1 MAEEKVKKA
10 KKEKIPRQS
19 MPEQAP
25 DVRAKNFDEVPTGQS
40 PEVAIKEA
48 ERCLQ
53 CKKPA
58 CVDGCPVEVDI
69 PAFILLVKEGKFTEA
84 ITKIWEKNG
93 LPAVCG
99 RVCPQE
105 IQCEGKCIVGK
116 KGEPVAIGNLE
127 RFVADYERENKKA
140 SLLQKAEPTGK
151 KVAVVGSGPSGL
163 TVAGDLVLK
172 GHEVTIFE
180 AFHKPGGVLVYG
192 IPEFRLPK
200 EIVFSE
206 VAGLEALGVTL
217 DCNAVIGR
225 IV

>member
-69 PAFILLVKEGKFTEA
+69 PAFILLVKE
-84 ITKIWEKNG
+84 
-93 LPAVCG
+93 
-99 RVCPQE
+99 
-105 IQCEGKCIVGK
+105 
-116 KGEPVAIGNLE
+116 
-127 RFVADYERENKKA
+127 
-140 SLLQKAEPTGK
+140 
-151 KVAVVGSGPSGL
+151 
-163 TVAGDLVLK
+163 
-172 GHEVTIFE
+172 
-180 AFHKPGGVLVYG
+180 
-192 IPEFRLPK
+192 
-200 EIVFSE
+200 
-206 VAGLEALGVTL
+206 
-217 DCNAVIGR
+217 
-225 IV
+225 